1 MNSKIEDLKHLLK
14 TLNIDWNSLF
24 EAKFNSKTYTSPF
37 YFGVYR
43 VMYYRGYENAEKNF
57 KIRLNGL
64 ITHLDTLEITS
75 PIAIKC
81 LVKIKAFQENLLTV
95 YFRSEAFKA
104 DCRTSLLKNIRPLTR
119 TRIVGNRNEIQKTE
133 TLVDP
138 KEFKL
143 INKLYHQLSPFNY
156 SYSYLTHFF
165 YISDTDITTLL
176 VDDVTNSANVDFDLE
191 VYEAASRVGD
201 STLVMR
207 ESEIQSVANEF
218 YQSLSET
225 LSPEELARLN
235 TPDGFSSSYYIAVWT
250 LMRLGRLRHPDF
262 PEEQISTHII
272 NVLPETWR
280 KGEEESL
287 SIIRQSPFS
296 DAAKEVEY
304 VWF

>member
-1 MNSKIEDLKHLLK
+1 MSRKIEDLKNLLK

-43 VMYYRGYENAEKNF
+43 VIYKPGYENAEANYKA
-57 KIRLNGL
+57 RLNGL

-95 YFRSEAFKA
+95 DFRSEAFKA

-156 SYSYLTHFF
+156 SYSYLTHFS
-165 YISDTDITTLL
+165 YISESDIKTLL
-176 VDDVTNSANVDFDLE
+176 VDDTKRKVVRHL
-191 VYEAASRVGD
+191 GG
-201 STLVMR
+201 
-207 ESEIQSVANEF
+207 IG
-218 YQSLSET
+218 
-225 LSPEELARLN
+225 EL
-235 TPDGFSSSYYIAVWT
+235 TTYI
-250 LMRLGRLRHPDF
+250 GRLEWPR
-262 PEEQISTHII
+262 
-272 NVLPETWR
+272 R
-280 KGEEESL
+280 KHKTALAYHYLMMEGNPGLKNKE
-287 SIIRQSPFS
+287 SIIYEGGSFDTS
-296 DAAKEVEY
+296 AGGGVMESWALDKKGAWKIKETFNH
-304 VWF
+304 WRR

>member
-1 MNSKIEDLKHLLK
+1 MH
-14 TLNIDWNSLF
+14 SLSV
-24 EAKFNSKTYTSPF
+24 ERALPYTDNLDEIQQASAVAF
-37 YFGVYR
+37 
-43 VMYYRGYENAEKNF
+43 
-57 KIRLNGL
+57 NGL
-64 ITHLDTLEITS
+64 VTQLQAEG
-75 PIAIKC
+75 
-81 LVKIKAFQENLLTV
+81 
-95 YFRSEAFKA
+95 
-104 DCRTSLLKNIRPLTR
+104 RPYT
-119 TRIVGNRNEIQKTE
+119 
-133 TLVDP
+133 
-138 KEFKL
+138 
-143 INKLYHQLSPFNY
+143 
-156 SYSYLTHFF
+156 
-165 YISDTDITTLL
+165 TTLL

-296 DAAKEVEY
+296 DAAQEVEY